1 MIQMMMQQ
9 PNKLPPTQPNITGN
23 TEVFLVL
30 GGVVATSALSAVTMC
45 VLAGALS
52 SVGVAE

>member
-52 SVGVAE
+52 SVGVTE